1 MQKWLWNTFLKN
13 SSFQRIYR
21 EKTKNLQTWLP
32 DCTFILMF
40 NIICLSCIKKY
51 KAKKETKKETKQI
64 NNLQTDSLYRIFTS
78 LVYMERTIPYI
89 YMCMCTIVNYIILLY
104 IYSTVQWSLN
114 FISTAWSLY
123 FYNGDQPI

>member
-1 MQKWLWNTFLKN
+1 MIINIHRSFNRCRSDCGTLFFLKN

-32 DCTFILMF
+32 ECTFILMF

-51 KAKKETKKETKQI
+51 KAKKEKKKETKQI

-89 YMCMCTIVNYIILLY
+89 YMCMCTIVNDILLY
-104 IYSTVQWSLN
+104 IYSTVQ
-114 FISTAWSLY
+114 
-123 FYNGDQPI
+123 